1 MHREGELRA
10 AASRDPRREGDQPR
24 QSRAKPRGD
33 LPGVLPG
40 CAASPPQ
47 LMVASLFALQRGR
60 WGIAGFGAISFL
72 ITLLNAAGFYQVAGH
87 TPSERQAFA
96 RSIDV
101 LAANFSV
108 IVPPPIRADT
118 VGGYVQFRAYGALA
132 IAFAIWALASASGA
146 ARGDEERGIVQAV
159 LAAGTSRLGL
169 IASRAGAFVIG
180 ATIAALAGSAGVLV
194 GVASGGESISAAAA
208 LEAALALV
216 ALAVC
221 CYSLTLVICQLT
233 SARGAT
239 PVAGAVLLALFLIN
253 SLSRTFDWLI
263 PWRPLTPFHYF
274 EQSSSLVPDG
284 SLDVRATLV
293 LVSLAVAA
301 SALAAVAFRYRDVG
315 SPLLSL
321 PTPSRPASY
330 EVARSLAW
338 RIPVVRELY
347 EQRIAILVWTVGLA
361 TLGAIFVVLT
371 KAIVDPLLTIPGL
384 ARYFSAFIHGDVYP
398 SFLGFIWL
406 GFTQLLMAGFAVTQV
421 ARWSA
426 QDSDGRLE
434 QVLSSPVSRAGV
446 VIERVVVLAVEALII
461 AAVSGFA
468 VWTEAHYQSIDLDR
482 GRLAAAALLLVPFTL
497 VFGVIGA
504 LLASRIPRATVGVL
518 GILVFASYLTTQLA
532 PIFKLPTWVQDLSAF
547 KLYGQPL
554 TAGVDQTGLVIM
566 LVIVVAG
573 LVASTLV
580 MERRDIG
587 T

>member
-1 MHREGELRA
+1 
-10 AASRDPRREGDQPR
+10 
-24 QSRAKPRGD
+24 
-33 LPGVLPG
+33 
-40 CAASPPQ
+40 
-47 LMVASLFALQRGR
+47 MVATLFALLRGR

-87 TPSERQAFA
+87 TPAERQAFA

-132 IAFAIWALASASGA
+132 IAFAIWALAAASGA

-169 IASRAGAFVIG
+169 IASRAGAFAIG
-180 ATIAALAGSAGVLV
+180 ATIAALAGSAGVLI
-194 GVASGGESISAAAA
+194 GVASGGESINPAAA
-208 LEAALALV
+208 LEAALPLV

-221 CYSLTLVICQLT
+221 CYSLTLVISQLT

-253 SLSRTFDWLI
+253 SLSRTFDWLV
-263 PWRPLTPFHYF
+263 PWRPISPFHYF
-274 EQSSSLVPDG
+274 EQSSPLVPDG

-293 LVSLAVAA
+293 LVAIAIAA
-301 SALAAVAFRYRDVG
+301 SALAALAFRYRDVG
-315 SPLLSL
+315 SPLFSL

-330 EVARSLAW
+330 EASRALAW
-338 RIPVVRELY
+338 RIPVVRGLY
-347 EQRIAILVWTVGLA
+347 EQRVAILVWTVGLA
-361 TLGAIFVVLT
+361 ALGATFVVLT

-406 GFTQLLMAGFAVTQV
+406 SFTQLLMAGFAVTQV

-434 QVLSSPVSRAGV
+434 LTLSNPVSRAGV
-446 VIERVVVLAVEALII
+446 VIERVVVLAIAALVI
-461 AAVSGFA
+461 AAVSGVA

-532 PIFKLPTWVQDLSAF
+532 PIFKLPTWVQDASAF

>member
-1 MHREGELRA
+1 
-10 AASRDPRREGDQPR
+10 
-24 QSRAKPRGD
+24 
-33 LPGVLPG
+33 
-40 CAASPPQ
+40 
-47 LMVASLFALQRGR
+47 MVAGLFALRLGR
-60 WGIAGFGAISFL
+60 WGIAGFGGISFL

-87 TPSERQAFA
+87 TPAERQAFA

-108 IVPPPIRADT
+108 IIPPPIRADT

-132 IAFAIWALASASGA
+132 IAFAIWALAAASGA

-169 IASRAGAFVIG
+169 IASRAGAFGIG

-194 GVASGGESISAAAA
+194 GVASGGESLIPAAA

-216 ALAVC
+216 ALALC
-221 CYSLTLVICQLT
+221 CYSLTLVISQLT

-239 PVAGAVLLALFLIN
+239 PVAGAVLLTLFLIN
-253 SLSRTFDWLI
+253 SLSRTFDWLV
-263 PWRPLTPFHYF
+263 PWRPISPFHYF
-274 EQSSSLVPDG
+274 ERSSPLVPDG

-293 LVSLAVAA
+293 LVAFAVAA
-301 SALAAVAFRYRDVG
+301 SALAAIAFRYRDVG
-315 SPLLSL
+315 SPLFSL
-321 PTPSRPASY
+321 PTSSRPASY
-330 EVARSLAW
+330 EASRSLGW

-361 TLGAIFVVLT
+361 ALGAIFVVLT

-406 GFTQLLMAGFAVTQV
+406 GFAQLLMAGFAVTQV

-434 QVLSSPVSRAGV
+434 LMLSNPVSRAGV
-446 VIERVVVLAVEALII
+446 VIERVVVIAVEALII
-461 AAVSGFA
+461 AAVSGVA
-468 VWTEAHYQSIDLDR
+468 VWTEAHFQSIDLDR

-518 GILVFASYLTTQLA
+518 GILVFASYLTTQLG
-532 PIFKLPTWVQDLSAF
+532 PIFKLPTWVQDASAF

-566 LVIVVAG
+566 LVIVAAG
-573 LVASTLV
+573 IVASTLV

-587 T
+587 A

>member
-1 MHREGELRA
+1 
-10 AASRDPRREGDQPR
+10 
-24 QSRAKPRGD
+24 
-33 LPGVLPG
+33 
-40 CAASPPQ
+40 
-47 LMVASLFALQRGR
+47 MVASLFALRLGR
-60 WGIAGFGAISFL
+60 WGIAGFGGISFL

-87 TPSERQAFA
+87 TPAERQAFA

-274 EQSSSLVPDG
+274 EQSSPLVPDG

-293 LVSLAVAA
+293 LVAMAIAA
-301 SALAAVAFRYRDVG
+301 SALAAIAFRYRDVG

-532 PIFKLPTWVQDLSAF
+532 PIFRLPTWVQDASAF

-566 LVIVVAG
+566 IVIVMAG
-573 LVASTLV
+573 VVASTLV

-587 T
+587 A

>member
-1 MHREGELRA
+1 
-10 AASRDPRREGDQPR
+10 
-24 QSRAKPRGD
+24 
-33 LPGVLPG
+33 
-40 CAASPPQ
+40 
-47 LMVASLFALQRGR
+47 MVASLFALRLGR
-60 WGIAGFGAISFL
+60 WGIAGFGGISFL

-87 TPSERQAFA
+87 TPAERQAFA

-253 SLSRTFDWLI
+253 SLSRTFDWLV
-263 PWRPLTPFHYF
+263 PWRPISPFHYF
-274 EQSSSLVPDG
+274 EQSSPLVPDG

-293 LVSLAVAA
+293 LVAMAIAA
-301 SALAAVAFRYRDVG
+301 SALAAIAFRYRDVG

-532 PIFKLPTWVQDLSAF
+532 PVFRLPTWVQDASAF

-566 LVIVVAG
+566 IVIVMAG
-573 LVASTLV
+573 VVASTLV

-587 T
+587 A

>member
-1 MHREGELRA
+1 M
-10 AASRDPRREGDQPR
+10 
-24 QSRAKPRGD
+24 
-33 LPGVLPG
+33 
-40 CAASPPQ
+40 
-47 LMVASLFALQRGR
+47 
-60 WGIAGFGAISFL
+60 
-72 ITLLNAAGFYQVAGH
+72 
-87 TPSERQAFA
+87 
-96 RSIDV
+96 
-101 LAANFSV
+101 
-108 IVPPPIRADT
+108 
-118 VGGYVQFRAYGALA
+118 
-132 IAFAIWALASASGA
+132 
-146 ARGDEERGIVQAV
+146 

-274 EQSSSLVPDG
+274 EQSSPLVPDG

-293 LVSLAVAA
+293 LVAMAIAA
-301 SALAAVAFRYRDVG
+301 SALAAIAFRYRDVG

-532 PIFKLPTWVQDLSAF
+532 PIFRLPTWVQDASAF

-566 LVIVVAG
+566 IVIVMAG
-573 LVASTLV
+573 VVASTLV

-587 T
+587 A

>member
-1 MHREGELRA
+1 MIA
-10 AASRDPRREGDQPR
+10 Y
-24 QSRAKPRGD
+24 
-33 LPGVLPG
+33 
-40 CAASPPQ
+40 
-47 LMVASLFALQRGR
+47 LFALRLGR
-60 WGIAGFGAISFL
+60 WGIAGFGGISFL

-87 TPSERQAFA
+87 TPAERQAFA

-274 EQSSSLVPDG
+274 EQSSPLVPDG

-293 LVSLAVAA
+293 LVAMAIAGST
-301 SALAAVAFRYRDVG
+301 LAAIAFRYRDVG

-504 LLASRIPRATVGVL
+504 LLASRIPRATVGML

-532 PIFKLPTWVQDLSAF
+532 PIFKLPTWVQDASAF

-566 LVIVVAG
+566 IVIVMAG
-573 LVASTLV
+573 VVASILV

-587 T
+587 A

>member
-1 MHREGELRA
+1 
-10 AASRDPRREGDQPR
+10 
-24 QSRAKPRGD
+24 
-33 LPGVLPG
+33 VL
-40 CAASPPQ
+40 
-47 LMVASLFALQRGR
+47 
-60 WGIAGFGAISFL
+60 I
-72 ITLLNAAGFYQVAGH
+72 
-87 TPSERQAFA
+87 
-96 RSIDV
+96 
-101 LAANFSV
+101 
-108 IVPPPIRADT
+108 
-118 VGGYVQFRAYGALA
+118 
-132 IAFAIWALASASGA
+132 
-146 ARGDEERGIVQAV
+146 
-159 LAAGTSRLGL
+159 
-169 IASRAGAFVIG
+169 
-180 ATIAALAGSAGVLV
+180 
-194 GVASGGESISAAAA
+194 GVASGGESINPAAA
-208 LEAALALV
+208 LGAALPLV

-221 CYSLTLVICQLT
+221 CYSLTLVISQLT

-253 SLSRTFDWLI
+253 SLSRTFDWLV
-263 PWRPLTPFHYF
+263 PWRPVSPFHYF
-274 EQSSSLVPDG
+274 EQSSPLVPDG

-293 LVSLAVAA
+293 LVAIAIAA
-301 SALAAVAFRYRDVG
+301 SALAALAFRYRDVG
-315 SPLLSL
+315 SPLFSL

-330 EVARSLAW
+330 EASRALAW
-338 RIPVVRELY
+338 RIPVVRGLY
-347 EQRIAILVWTVGLA
+347 EQRVAILVWTVGLA
-361 TLGAIFVVLT
+361 ALGATFVVLT

-406 GFTQLLMAGFAVTQV
+406 SFTQLLMAGFAVTQV

-434 QVLSSPVSRAGV
+434 LTLSNPVSRAGV
-446 VIERVVVLAVEALII
+446 VIERVVVLAIAALVI
-461 AAVSGFA
+461 AAVSGVA

-532 PIFKLPTWVQDLSAF
+532 PIFKLPTWVQDASAF